1 MSEGASISLDQ
12 QVADVAAEL
21 DRDIAAD
28 AREDSITDASAGMS
42 AEAIRQA
49 KETIESDERLIGAM
63 PTERAYKSGGGVKKL
78 PSRLVLPCTY
88 TQLKVFASRAKY
100 QSLFTTRRWGKT
112 TFACL
117 KVIDKVKRANPLGLI
132 WWVAPTYKQCKKPF
146 RTLLSALHRAG
157 LLAGYSKGGMVL
169 RTVTGWTIEFRS
181 GDVPDNLRGDGV
193 DLLIIDEQGQ
203 ISDETWDECL
213 FPTLADTDGDFLGI
227 GTPKGRRG
235 WAYKRYRL
243 GLDPA
248 NKALYYSQRFT
259 AYDAVFIPKH
269 FLDEARKHMPKKAFE
284 QEFMAQF
291 LDGLGVVFEDLR
303 TAPRLTP
310 IAHEGVG
317 IGIDWAKK
325 RDWTWFTAVG
335 AKSGCVIDKMRV
347 PQLMP
352 YAKQVEM
359 AANFA
364 KKVEG
369 MGHRVKKVVHDQ
381 TGVGEA
387 IDELLRASALKK
399 LFEGLVFTYQS
410 KKDLVE
416 EGIVAFE
423 AGKLG
428 FTSEFERDTDG
439 ETMLRELED
448 YSLEIT
454 KTGRVIYGAPDGFH
468 DDAVTSILLANRAR
482 REAALVPTATAVK
495 LSQSFTTGQR
505 LFPTIGRIFN

>member
-1 MSEGASISLDQ
+1 MGKDLDTAVLDTASEMLEEIAQDEGARAAQSF
-12 QVADVAAEL
+12 ADLSE
-21 DRDIAAD
+21 
-28 AREDSITDASAGMS
+28 
-42 AEAIRQA
+42 AEAVRQS
-49 KETIESDERLIGAM
+49 KQTIQQDDRLIGAM
-63 PTERAYKSGGGVKKL
+63 PTGKGQYKPNRGMA
-78 PSRLVLPCTY
+78 PSQLVLPCTI
-88 TQLKVFASRAKY
+88 TQLKVFASNAKY

-117 KVIDKVKRANPLGLI
+117 KVIHKVRRANPLGLI
-132 WWVAPTYKQCKKPF
+132 WWVAPTYRQCTKPY

-157 LLAGYSKGGMVL
+157 LLKSFSRGSMRLV
-169 RTVTGWTIEFRS
+169 TVTGWTIEFRS
-181 GDVPDNLRGDGV
+181 GDSPDNLRGDGV

-213 FPTLADTDGDFLGI
+213 MPTLADTDGDFLGI

-235 WAYKRYRL
+235 WAYKRFRL

-248 NKALYYSQRFT
+248 NKHLYYSMRFS
-259 AYDAVFIPKH
+259 ALDAVFIPKH
-269 FLDEARKHMPKKAFE
+269 FLDEARRTMPKKAFE

-303 TAPRLTP
+303 TKPRLTP
-310 IAHEGVG
+310 IKGEGVG

-325 RDWTWFTAVG
+325 RDWTWFVAAG
-335 AKSGCVIDKMRV
+335 ERSGCIVDYMRV

-352 YAKQVEM
+352 YGKQVEM

-364 KKVEG
+364 KRVESKGHKV
-369 MGHRVKKVVHDQ
+369 RRVVHDQ

-387 IDELLRASALKK
+387 VDELLRQTALKRI
-399 LFEGLVFTYQS
+399 FEGLTFTYQS

-428 FTSEFERDTDG
+428 FPAGFENDADG
-439 ETMLRELED
+439 ETLLREHED
-448 YSLEIT
+448 YSLEVT
-454 KTGRVIYGAPDGFH
+454 KTGRVLYGAPDGFH
-468 DDAVTSILLANRAR
+468 DDAVTATLLANRAR
-482 REAALVPTATAVK
+482 MASANVPRASASVTV
-495 LSQSFTTGQR
+495 S
-505 LFPTIGRIFN
+505 PTMVLGNRIFGTQAGRIFN

>member
-1 MSEGASISLDQ
+1 MADTSATLDQ
-12 QVADVAAEL
+12 QVADVSAELAAE
-21 DRDIAAD
+21 INAD
-28 AREDSITDASAGMS
+28 AAPDSIVDAQVGMS
-42 AEAIRQA
+42 AEAARQA
-49 KETIESDERLIGAM
+49 QDTIASDDRLIGTM
-63 PTERAYKSGGGVKKL
+63 PVGRTYRSSQGTTRL
-78 PSRLVLPCTY
+78 PARLVLPCTR
-88 TQLKVFASRAKY
+88 TQLRVFASSAKY

-132 WWVAPTYKQCKKPF
+132 WWVAPTYRQCKKPF

-157 LLAGYSKGGMVL
+157 LLKGYSKGGMTL
-169 RTVTGWTIEFRS
+169 TTVTGWTIEFRS
-181 GDVPDNLRGDGV
+181 GDQPDNLRGDGV

-203 ISDETWDECL
+203 ISDETWEECL

-248 NKALYYSQRFT
+248 NKKLYYSQRFT
-259 AYDAVFIPKH
+259 AYDAIFIPEH
-269 FLDEARKHMPKKAFE
+269 FLAEARKTMPKKAFE

-303 TAPRLTP
+303 TANRLTP
-310 IAHEGVG
+310 IRGEGVG

-335 AKSGCVIDKMRV
+335 AKSGCMIDYMRV

-359 AANFA
+359 AVDFSERVEA
-364 KKVEG
+364 K
-369 MGHRVKKVVHDQ
+369 GHRVRKVVHDQ

-387 IDELLRASALKK
+387 IDELLKASALKK
-399 LFEGLVFTYQS
+399 IFEGLTFTYQS

-428 FTSEFERDTDG
+428 FPAGFESTEDG
-439 ETMLRELED
+439 ERLLREHED

-468 DDAVTSILLANRAR
+468 DDAVTSTLLANRAR
-482 REAALVPTATAVK
+482 REAASVPVATAVK
-495 LSQSFTTGQR
+495 LGQSFTTGHRIFQS
-505 LFPTIGRIFN
+505 IGGRIFN